1 MKILVNAST
10 LVVGGGIQ
18 IGVSFIQ
25 KALEESRFE
34 WRFLV
39 SQEIYLAFSS
49 QIQSDERIVCIPIS
63 PAKLGSKSKK
73 QILKIE
79 EAWKPDIVYSIG
91 FPSYIRFK
99 QPEIG
104 RYTNPWEINNKPLPW
119 NLYPRWIER
128 IKIKMGIWYRQYW
141 ARNAE
146 FIETQTEA
154 ARLGISRRVRF
165 PLTKIKVIP
174 NSPNKIFLD
183 AGKYKRE
190 SNKNDVSRI
199 FCLAAP
205 YPHKNLK
212 IIPQVARILKDKF
225 GSTPLFIL
233 TIPETN
239 EQWMNIKREAL
250 RLGVETQIENLGK
263 ICLEQ
268 CLAFYNKSDIV
279 FLPTLMEIFS
289 ATYLEA
295 MAMGVPI
302 VTTDLDFAH
311 DNCGDAALYCSP
323 NDASDAAK
331 KIYTLLS
338 DETLKNDLINKG
350 MLKLQSYPENN
361 KKYKLLFEWFEEI
374 IKKNRT

>member
-25 KALEESRFE
+25 KALEEPHFE

-39 SQEIYLAFSS
+39 SQGIYLALST
-49 QIQSDERIVCIPIS
+49 QIQSDERVVCIPVS

-79 EAWKPDIVYSIG
+79 ADWKPDIIYSIG

-119 NLYPRWIER
+119 HLYPRLIDRLKIE
-128 IKIKMGIWYRQYW
+128 MGIWYRQYW
-141 ARNAE
+141 ARKAE
-146 FIETQTEA
+146 YIETQTEA
-154 ARLGISRRVRF
+154 AKLGISRRVRF

-174 NSPNKIFLD
+174 NSPNKIFLE
-183 AGKYKRE
+183 AGKDKGE
-190 SNKNDVSRI
+190 NILNEVPRI

-212 IIPQVARILKDKF
+212 IIPQVARILKEKF
-225 GSTPLFIL
+225 GSTPLFVL

-239 EQWMNIKREAL
+239 EQWMNIKNDAI

-263 ICLEQ
+263 ISLEQ
-268 CLAFYNKSDIV
+268 CLACYKKSDV
-279 FLPTLMEIFS
+279 TFLPTLMEIFS

-302 VTTDLDFAH
+302 VTSDLDFAH
-311 DNCGDAALYCSP
+311 DNCGDAALYCAP

-338 DETLKNDLINKG
+338 DESLKKDLINKG

-361 KKYKLLFEWFEEI
+361 EKYKLLFDWFEEI
-374 IKKNRT
+374 IKENRI